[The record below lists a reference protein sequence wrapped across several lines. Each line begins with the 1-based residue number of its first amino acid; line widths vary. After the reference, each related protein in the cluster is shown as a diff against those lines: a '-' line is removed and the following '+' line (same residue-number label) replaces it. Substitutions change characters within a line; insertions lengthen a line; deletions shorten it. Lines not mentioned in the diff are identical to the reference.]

1 MTYNKVNIR
10 KNYII
15 NIHKMYLIAESGS
28 TKCDWLLVDQSGNYM
43 DLYKTMGYNPFFHST
58 DFIYE
63 NVTSHKD
70 LGHIAGK
77 VERVYFYGAGCE
89 NKDLNNIVKKALEK
103 AFTNAKVF
111 VDHDLK
117 AAAYSTFDG
126 ETNITCIIGT
136 GSNSCMFDGTTIT
149 EVVPA
154 LAYILGDEASGSYL
168 GKKLIAAYLYKK
180 LPKEIAYDFDKE
192 FGLTKEMIFDR
203 VYNKPNANVYLASF
217 TRFVGRHKADPF
229 INNFIMQGMREF
241 FEYHV
246 CCFSNYQEITVNF
259 IGSVAFHFQEELM
272 IVAKENNVKIGKI
285 IKEPIMNLLEYH
297 IKYQF
302 QQELA

>member
-1 MTYNKVNIR
+1 
-10 KNYII
+10 
-15 NIHKMYLIAESGS
+15 MYLIAESGS

-58 DFIYE
+58 NFIYDDIS
-63 NVTSHKD
+63 SHKD
-70 LGHIAGK
+70 LVHIAEK

-89 NKDLNNIVKKALEK
+89 NTNLNAIVKLALEK
-103 AFTNAKVF
+103 AFQKATVF
-111 VDHDLK
+111 VEHDMK
-117 AAAYSTFDG
+117 AAAYSTYDG
-126 ETNITCIIGT
+126 GTNITCIIGT
-136 GSNSCMFDGTTIT
+136 GSNSCLFDGNTIY
-149 EVVPA
+149 EEVPA

-180 LPKEIAYDFDKE
+180 LPKEIAFDFEKE

-203 VYNKPNANVYLASF
+203 VYNKPHANVYLASF
-217 TRFVGRHKADPF
+217 TRFVGRHKDHPF
-229 INNFIMQGMREF
+229 INNFVMQGIREF

-246 CCFSNYQEITVNF
+246 CCFENYQTLPIHF
-259 IGSVAFHFQEELM
+259 IGSVAFHFQEEVK
-272 IVAKENNVKIGKI
+272 IVAKENNVTIGKI

-302 QQELA
+302 QQEIA

>member
-1 MTYNKVNIR
+1 
-10 KNYII
+10 
-15 NIHKMYLIAESGS
+15 MYLIAESGS
-28 TKCDWLLVDQSGNYM
+28 TKCDWMLVDQSGNYV

-58 DFIYE
+58 DFIVDD
-63 NVTSHKD
+63 VTSHKD
-70 LGHIAGK
+70 LMHIANK

-89 NKDLNNIVKKALEK
+89 NNNLNTIVKKALQK
-103 AFTNAKVF
+103 VFSTAKVF
-111 VDHDLK
+111 VEHDMK

-126 ETNITCIIGT
+126 EPCITCIIGT
-136 GSNSCMFDGTTIT
+136 GSNSCYFDGTTIH
-149 EVVPA
+149 EEVPA

-192 FGLTKEMIFDR
+192 FGLSKEDIFDR
-203 VYNKPNANVYLASF
+203 VYNKPHANVYLASF
-217 TRFVGRHKADPF
+217 TRFVGRHKEHPF
-229 INNFIMQGMREF
+229 INAFIMQGIREF

-246 CCFSNYQEITVNF
+246 KCFENYKTTPVHF
-259 IGSVAFHFQEELM
+259 VGSVAFHFQEELLL
-272 IVAKENNVKIGKI
+272 VAKEYDVQIRRI

-302 QQELA
+302 QQEIV